1 MIKIAPSMLSAN
13 FAKLATEIKDIEACG
28 ADLLHIDVM
37 DGHFVPNLTFGVPII
52 KAIRPYTTL
61 PFDVHLMV
69 TNPEDYVQEYSELGI
84 EYFTFHQ
91 ETVPHMHR
99 LIQEIKKAGMKAGVA
114 LNPGTPVSTLEAIAA
129 DVDMVLIMSVNPG
142 FGGQS
147 FIPSAIHK
155 VHQAKILLEEVDNK
169 TAVIEVDGGIN
180 DITCVPIKEAGA
192 TVIVAGSAV
201 FGAENRK
208 EMIEA
213 IRNN

>member
-1 MIKIAPSMLSAN
+1 MLSAN